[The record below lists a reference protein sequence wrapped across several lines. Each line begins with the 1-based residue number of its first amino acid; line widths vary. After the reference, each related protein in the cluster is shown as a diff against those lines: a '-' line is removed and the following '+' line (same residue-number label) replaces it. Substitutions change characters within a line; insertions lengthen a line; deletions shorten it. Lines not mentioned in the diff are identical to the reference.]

1 MHLVSETYMSFPLE
15 QAVILINRYQIQA
28 HHYNS
33 QETLGL
39 ACCGNFTQLD
49 LLRLSTSISSIYASI
64 FIKYRGYHEIPLT
77 PNSRLLR
84 LYFLYCA

>member
-28 HHYNS
+28 CHYNS

-39 ACCGNFTQLD
+39 ACCRQFYTAGLIEIEYN
-49 LLRLSTSISSIYASI
+49 ASI
-64 FIKYRGYHEIPLT
+64 FIKYRGYHEIPLI